1 MICGK
6 CGKTG
11 HNKRTCGRVS
21 KTHRVKATGRPHAAI
36 GIKRKCKKCGQMGHM
51 AKTCDGVNGG
61 CASWAYKKAQQL
73 TRQNAEL
80 LGRLDEQKSEYEVII
95 YDPRKRRRERIN

>member
-11 HNKRTCGRVS
+11 HNKRTCGRAS
-21 KTHRVKATGRPHAAI
+21 KTHRPKATGLPLGRQRRSSL
-36 GIKRKCKKCGQMGHM
+36 RKCKKCGQMGHM

-61 CASWAYKKAQQL
+61 CASWSYKKGVL
-73 TRQNAEL
+73 ERTCVT
-80 LGRLDEQKSEYEVII
+80 EYEVII
-95 YDPRKRRRERIN
+95 YDPKKRRREN

>member
-11 HNKRTCGRVS
+11 HNNRTCGRAS
-21 KTHRVKATGRPHAAI
+21 KTGRPHAAI

-61 CASWAYKKAQQL
+61 CASWLYKKAALLQSQL
-73 TRQNAEL
+73 DQVRQEAESSATKL
-80 LGRLDEQKSEYEVII
+80 RVSEYEVII